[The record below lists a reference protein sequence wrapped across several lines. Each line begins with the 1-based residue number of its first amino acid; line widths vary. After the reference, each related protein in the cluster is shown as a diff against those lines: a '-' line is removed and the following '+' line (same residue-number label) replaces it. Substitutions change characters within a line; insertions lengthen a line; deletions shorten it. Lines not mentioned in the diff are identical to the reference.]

1 MNSGMIRRIDDL
13 GRIIIPKEIRKNLH
27 IQDGEPLEINVMD
40 RSIML
45 TPYSPLPALSIQSD
59 LFLRVMAKELK
70 TGTAICSSTAIL
82 SYRNVSL
89 YRDCSLSDEIRSR
102 IQSQQQYEYDPEK
115 PIYLETAHICP
126 VNALYLIGTP
136 AKPIGA
142 VVLIR
147 KNDIDL
153 LPEQKSIARIAAQI
167 LTELTKD

>member
-1 MNSGMIRRIDDL
+1 MSVCI
-13 GRIIIPKEIRKNLH
+13 
-27 IQDGEPLEINVMD
+27 
-40 RSIML
+40 
-45 TPYSPLPALSIQSD
+45 
-59 LFLRVMAKELK
+59 
-70 TGTAICSSTAIL
+70 GTAAFL
-82 SYRNVSL
+82 
-89 YRDCSLSDEIRSR
+89 DEIRSR

>member
-13 GRIIIPKEIRKNLH
+13 GRIVIPKEIRKNLH

-89 YRDCSLSDEIRSR
+89 YR
-102 IQSQQQYEYDPEK
+102 
-115 PIYLETAHICP
+115 TAAFLTKSAAGYSHSS
-126 VNALYLIGTP
+126 NMNT
-136 AKPIGA
+136 
-142 VVLIR
+142 IR
-147 KNDIDL
+147 KSLFIWKQ
-153 LPEQKSIARIAAQI
+153 PISVR
-167 LTELTKD
+167 